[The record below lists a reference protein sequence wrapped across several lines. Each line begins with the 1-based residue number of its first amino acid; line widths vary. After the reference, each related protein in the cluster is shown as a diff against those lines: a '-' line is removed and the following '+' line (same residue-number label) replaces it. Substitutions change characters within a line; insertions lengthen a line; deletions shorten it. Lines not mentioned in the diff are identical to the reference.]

1 MFVIC
6 WGIISPWYEE
16 IKLIKV
22 TSVIKH
28 RNMAKE
34 IMIYTDKVYS
44 LLLKLEKKQSI
55 ILLSLYT
62 AARLTT
68 PTSLLNCVQIISQW
82 EVTRIWWLW
91 RSMNIRQ
98 NSENLLKFQEFI
110 CTEIL
115 VYDFNNFTCITSP
128 YVIILEFVQIP

>member
-34 IMIYTDKVYS
+34 IMIYTDRVYS

-68 PTSLLNCVQIISQW
+68 PTSLLNSVQIISQ
-82 EVTRIWWLW
+82 
-91 RSMNIRQ
+91 
-98 NSENLLKFQEFI
+98 
-110 CTEIL
+110 
-115 VYDFNNFTCITSP
+115 
-128 YVIILEFVQIP
+128 

>member
-6 WGIISPWYEE
+6 WRIISPWYEE

-28 RNMAKE
+28 RNMTKE
-34 IMIYTDKVYS
+34 IMIYTDRVHS

-68 PTSLLNCVQIISQW
+68 PTSLLNCVQIIS
-82 EVTRIWWLW
+82 R
-91 RSMNIRQ
+91 
-98 NSENLLKFQEFI
+98 
-110 CTEIL
+110 
-115 VYDFNNFTCITSP
+115 
-128 YVIILEFVQIP
+128 